1 MRYCSRELNKIPAN
15 AQESSLLLASKLKIG
30 LRILYRGIRAG
41 PILEGK
47 MTGNFLL
54 KQLTIDIKLWF

>member
-15 AQESSLLLASKLKIG
+15 AQESSLLLASKLKVG
-30 LRILYRGIRAG
+30 LRILYRGMRAG

-47 MTGNFLL
+47 MTANFVL
-54 KQLTIDIKLWF
+54 